1 MPMLSKNIIVNLC
14 GEKFINRIKY
24 TFSFIYYKKFK
35 KYKNEK
41 KIIHAI
47 TPVYGNMG
55 DQAIIYA
62 TNKLLRKYF
71 SEYKLIAMSFIS
83 MQKH

>member
-47 TPVYGNMG
+47 TPVYGNIG

-62 TNKLLRKYF
+62 TNVL
-71 SEYKLIAMSFIS
+71 FIS
-83 MQKH
+83 DIYLYYLVF